1 MNIEERNGKVELYG
15 KGYDL
20 LLETLKDIPKDMWK
34 FRPEPGEWS
43 VHEVMIYQIW
53 RDRHG

>member
-43 VHEVMIYQIW
+43 VHEVIIYQIC